1 MKTVRKMKNI
11 ILVVM
16 VLVVFSGCT
25 AVPKSEIQTSG
36 VQPTF
41 NASESKEIAIESV
54 IFTRTGIAVN
64 TDEAIPV
71 TTITISG
78 NGAAVKKNIDST
90 TNSFV
95 LDIAWTPDT
104 RYSIEI
110 ASKEANISYSAYS
123 PGRASPL
130 LINEVKLE
138 DINPENIS
146 QGWSNVKGSVEF
158 SPDGKFIALGSET
171 GFVRI
176 FDSLGNKIWEKEI
189 TGNIS
194 DVAFSPDSGRLFVGE
209 RSSNAYVYSFDVKSG
224 EELWKYRTADDI
236 GTDVK
241 YQPAVYRIK
250 VTDNSIYAAASRYW
264 KNGKYSLASRVYRF
278 EPNGNLVW
286 KLPSSKNYDLS
297 INWLDA
303 SRDGK
308 TIVFAMGD
316 WTNSLEADATV
327 YSIDESSNT
336 KWSYTIKPLK
346 PYFTSAA
353 IWQGIA
359 ISDDSIT
366 ALTGDG
372 RAYLF
377 NDTNASKTGSYEWKR
392 DISTPIE
399 VSKIPI
405 YAYGDS
411 AGISGENILY
421 LTGYTFATYYPKK
434 ALIEHPNATSLV
446 VYDKKGNFSWQ
457 YKVEGYSKAISTND
471 RYVVIPVGKNIIT
484 KDAGVHGVYVFD
496 LEKKGGA
503 SSKLEWVYR
512 TEGVVVAADIS
523 PDGKYMAAIEAPV
536 KLESGEIIGKH
547 RMIIL
552 T

>member
-1 MKTVRKMKNI
+1 MKNI
-11 ILVVM
+11 ILLVL
-16 VLVVFSGCT
+16 VLVVFSGCL
-25 AVPKSEIQTSG
+25 AAKNESQSEA
-36 VQPTF
+36 QPTI
-41 NASESKEIAIESV
+41 NASESKEIAIDSV
-54 IFTRTGIAVN
+54 IFTRTGVAIT
-64 TDEAIPV
+64 TDEAIHEAAV
-71 TTITISG
+71 AISG
-78 NGAAVKKNIDST
+78 NGTAVKKNIDST
-90 TNSFV
+90 TSSFV
-95 LDIAWTPDT
+95 LDIAWIPDT
-104 RYSIEI
+104 QYNIEI
-110 ASKEANISYSAYS
+110 ASKEGDISYSAYS
-123 PGRASPL
+123 PGRASPM
-130 LINEVKLE
+130 LISEVKLE
-138 DINPENIS
+138 DIMPENIS
-146 QGWSNVKGSVEF
+146 QGWSNVRGSVRF
-158 SPDGKFIALGSET
+158 SPDGKFIALGSDE

-176 FDSLGNKIWEKEI
+176 FDPTGNKLWEKKI

-194 DVAFSPDSGRLFVGE
+194 DLAFSQDSSHLFVGE
-209 RSSNAYVYSFDVKSG
+209 RSPDAYVYSFDAKSG
-224 EELWKYRTADDI
+224 EELWKYRTANDI

-250 VTDNSIYAAASRYW
+250 ITDSSVYVAASRYW
-264 KNGKYSLASRVYRF
+264 KKEKYSLASRVYRF
-278 EPNGNLVW
+278 EPGGNLVW
-286 KLPSSKNYDLS
+286 KLPASKNYDLS

-308 TIVFAMGD
+308 TIVFATGD
-316 WTNSLEADATV
+316 WTNSLEADAAV
-327 YSIDESSNT
+327 YSIDENANQR
-336 KWSYTIKPLK
+336 WSYTIKPLK

-377 NDTNASKTGSYEWKR
+377 SNDNASKTGSYEWKAN
-392 DISTPIE
+392 IGTPIE

-411 AGISGENILY
+411 ARISGENILY
-421 LTGYTFATYYPKK
+421 LTGYTFPTYYPKK
-434 ALIEHPNATSLV
+434 ALIEHPNSTSLV

-457 YKVEGYSKAISTND
+457 YKVEGYSKAISTDN

-484 KDAGVHGVYVFD
+484 KDASVHGVYVFD

-523 PDGKYMAAIEAPV
+523 PDGKYIAAIEAPV
-536 KLESGEIIGKH
+536 KLEGGEIIGEHK
-547 RMIIL
+547 MIIL

>member
-1 MKTVRKMKNI
+1 MKNI
-11 ILVVM
+11 ISLVL
-16 VLVVFSGCT
+16 VLVVFSGCL
-25 AVPKSEIQTSG
+25 AAKNESQSG
-36 VQPTF
+36 VQPAI
-41 NASESKEIAIESV
+41 NASEGNEIAVDSV
-54 IFTRTGIAVN
+54 IFTRTGVAITTN
-64 TDEAIPV
+64 EAISAAA
-71 TTITISG
+71 ITISG
-78 NGAAVKKNIDST
+78 NGTALKQNIGNT
-90 TNSFV
+90 ANSFV
-95 LDIAWTPDT
+95 LDLQWIPDT
-104 RYSIEI
+104 RYNIEI
-110 ASKEANISYSAYS
+110 ASKEGDVSYITYS
-123 PGRASPL
+123 PSRASPL
-130 LINEVKLE
+130 LISEVKLE
-138 DINPENIS
+138 DITPENIS
-146 QGWSNVKGSVEF
+146 QGWSNVKGSVKF
-158 SPDGKFIALGSET
+158 SPDGKFIALGSDE

-176 FDSLGNKIWEKEI
+176 FDSLGSKIWEKEI

-250 VTDNSIYAAASRYW
+250 VTDNSIYASASRYW

-303 SRDGK
+303 SKDGK
-308 TIVFAMGD
+308 TIVFAPGD

-327 YSIDESSNT
+327 YSIDENSNT

-353 IWQGIA
+353 IWQGLSV
-359 ISDDSIT
+359 SDDSIT
-366 ALTGDG
+366 ALTGDR

-377 NDTNASKTGSYEWKR
+377 SNDNASKTGSYEWKA
-392 DISTPIE
+392 DIGTPIE
-399 VSKIPI
+399 VTKIPI

-411 AGISGENILY
+411 AIIAGENVLY
-421 LTGYTFATYYPKK
+421 LTGYTFPAYYPKK
-434 ALIEHPNATSLV
+434 APMEHPNATSLIA
-446 VYDKKGNFSWQ
+446 YDKQGNFSWN
-457 YKVEGYSKAISTND
+457 YKVEGYSRAIPISQDNK
-471 RYVVIPVGKNIIT
+471 YVALAVGKNILT
-484 KDAGVHGVYVFD
+484 KDASSHGVYVLN
-496 LEKKGGA
+496 LERKGGA
-503 SSKLEWVYR
+503 SSKLEWVYK
-512 TEGVVVAADIS
+512 TEGVAIASDIS
-523 PDGKYMAAIEAPV
+523 PDGKYIAAIEAPV
-536 KLESGEIIGKH
+536 KLESGEIIGEH